1 VRRSCIGYAC
11 QTRPAELEVEVG
23 GVAVFVG
30 DVQEDV
36 LAGDDGGFHA
46 LELIADRRGDLVPG
60 RAGTHD
66 RVDLGRTEPA
76 GCGVVGAGRAGVGVG
91 AGQHLSGAGEPVLGD
106 DLMADAVTA
115 DVEEVFDAE
124 V

>member
-1 VRRSCIGYAC
+1 MRSPSKNSVSTASASNVLKSADTSAPWVAIVRRSCIGMPA
-11 QTRPAELEVEVG
+11 RPGPPNSRLRLA
-23 GVAVFVG
+23 ASPYSFG

-66 RVDLGRTEPA
+66 RVDLGRTEPEI
-76 GCGVVGAGRAGVGVG
+76 GRA
-91 AGQHLSGAGEPVLGD
+91 H
-106 DLMADAVTA
+106 
-115 DVEEVFDAE
+115 
-124 V
+124 